1 MDPDL
6 ESDPSPDSDPDPAA
20 FVIDFQDANK
30 KKICLKKFFCL
41 SRTF

>member
-6 ESDPSPDSDPDPAA
+6 DPDQGAVPDPAI

-30 KKICLKKFFCL
+30 KLI
-41 SRTF
+41 